1 LRPKCLTSIK
11 VSKEQGFVRR
21 LLPYQAQVLAL
32 RKPKHAFVALLVPT
46 KLVAVQE
53 HRSNRIADIPTAF
66 GAGDLVASEFDQRER
81 VASARSEQDNVEMK
95 IAPLLFHDE

>member
-11 VSKEQGFVRR
+11 VSKQQGFVRR

-32 RKPKHAFVALLVPT
+32 RKPKHGLVALLVPA

-66 GAGDLVASEFDQRER
+66 VAGDLLACEFDQRKR
-81 VASARSEQDNVEMK
+81 VASARPE
-95 IAPLLFHDE
+95 